1 MAELK
6 PGWRRVRFGE
16 LAYCINDRVDD
27 PSTAGVERYVGLEH
41 LDPGSLTIRRWGSP
55 EDVESTKLRFKSG
68 DIIFGKRR
76 AYQRKLA
83 LADFEG
89 ICSAHAMV
97 LRARPEVVSLDF
109 LPFFMQ
115 SDLFMERAIEISV
128 GSLSPTINWK
138 TLAQQEF
145 AVPPLKEQRRIA
157 NLLEAIDSL
166 KNAVLR
172 SAEAFQELRLIAY
185 IGSTLKGIRSST
197 PAGQTDSPLGYV
209 PSHWRV
215 VELIQAVEILNNRRK
230 PINSAD
236 RSKMPGKYPYHG
248 PTGVL
253 DHISEYR
260 LEGQYVLIGEDGD
273 HFLKWASWS
282 MTQLTSGQFNVN
294 NHAHILGGTPIC
306 RTEWIFHFFRH
317 RSIKEW
323 LTKQGAGRLKLKK
336 ASLEKMWIAL
346 PPLAE
351 QDELIGYFR
360 SLDASLETFQA
371 RSSSLKRYAMQVLAS
386 VGMA

>member
-1 MAELK
+1 MSDLK
-6 PGWRRVRFGE
+6 PGWQRVRFGE
-16 LAYCINDRVDD
+16 FANCINDRVDD

-41 LDPGSLTIRRWGSP
+41 LDPESLKIRRWGSP
-55 EDVESTKLRFKSG
+55 VDVESTKLRFKPG

-83 LADFEG
+83 VADFEG

-97 LRARPEVVSLDF
+97 LRAKPAAVLTEF

-115 SDLFMERAIEISV
+115 SDLFMKRAVEISV

-138 TLAQQEF
+138 ALAQQEF
-145 AVPPLKEQRRIA
+145 VLPPLEEQRRIS
-157 NLLEAIDSL
+157 NLLEAIESL
-166 KNAVLR
+166 KNAILR
-172 SAEAFQELRLIAY
+172 SAESFQELRMRAY
-185 IGSTLKGIRSST
+185 VESTLKGICSST
-197 PAGQTDSPLGYV
+197 PAGQTDSPLGCV

-236 RSKMPGKYPYHG
+236 RSKMPGKYPYYG

-282 MTQLTSGQFNVN
+282 MTQLTYGKFNVN

-351 QDELIGYFR
+351 QDELIDYFR
-360 SLDASLETFQA
+360 SLDAGLKAFQERLSLVKGYSMQA
-371 RSSSLKRYAMQVLAS
+371 FAS
-386 VGMA
+386 IGMA